1 MATRVITWAL
11 ATEYRNG
18 AYNSSFRQDSI
29 QLAFD
34 LIARYKDVRFDR
46 IGNYNAARVKILQKQ
61 RNLPNGAFAQANKG
75 AMRIEL
81 SPTAQ
86 FGRLLHRCM
95 VVIGHE
101 FFHLS
106 GSSNHLPG
114 NVALM
119 SVNGGNAG
127 NITEADYPY
136 FAVYPWKS
144 TLRPH
149 HEPEY
154 RRQAFPMTMDDG
166 SVAYSMDR
174 EYPVTFGCS
183 HGKNRIFQAI
193 LDTFYA
199 NHVP

>member
-1 MATRVITWAL
+1 MTRIITWAL

-34 LIARYKDVRFDR
+34 LVARYKNVRFDR
-46 IGNYNAARVKILQKQ
+46 TSNYNAARVKVLQKQ
-61 RNLPNGAFAQANKG
+61 RNLPGGAFAQANKG
-75 AMRIEL
+75 ARRIEI

-86 FGRLLHRCM
+86 FGRLLQRCM
-95 VVIGHE
+95 IVIGHE

-106 GSSNHLPG
+106 GSLAHLPG

-119 SVNGGNAG
+119 SANGGSAG

-144 TLRPH
+144 NLRPH

-154 RRQAFPMTMDDG
+154 RRQAFPMTMDDESMG
-166 SVAYSMDR
+166 SQLDK
-174 EYPVTFGCS
+174 EFPITFGCDHS
-183 HGKNRIFQAI
+183 TNRIFQAI

-199 NHVP
+199 KRFP